1 MATANR
7 IPAHAQ
13 LKLSV
18 SSFKVVRPLVLVLSD
33 SLALAL
39 SLGIAIF
46 IKAQVYQGITLAPYV
61 KLWPFTFVF
70 LASYWMSGLYS
81 KLVMSQPEDLERGA
95 ACSCCI
101 FLSLSAAT
109 LSLRGASRLFT
120 FTLAFCLIANLIL
133 MPLLREMCRHLF
145 SRAPGWG
152 YQAVIFG
159 SGEEALALIQRS
171 IADRGAGIRPV
182 AVLDP
187 SPESQPYLCG
197 LPIVKSIDSAARQL
211 DASAPA
217 YGILTVAAASS
228 TEMIRLINTPES
240 IIFSRI
246 VLLSNPSSMSS
257 MWAVPLSKKHKLSL
271 EKKHRT
277 KTATYLVSKR
287 VLDFSLA
294 LMAFLISLPVMVII
308 AIAIKLDSPGPWLFR
323 HKRIG
328 KNRKYFY
335 AWKFRTMSSEGDRIL
350 NAWFIA
356 HPEAKEE
363 WLRYGKLV
371 DDPRVTRVGRFL
383 RSRSLDELP
392 QLWNVLRGEMSLV
405 GPRPIVESEVHHYGE
420 DYDFYSQ
427 VQGGVTGMWQ
437 VSGRSETTY
446 RERVMLDTFYV
457 SNWTIWLDLAILI
470 RTVGAVLLKKGA
482 C

>member
-1 MATANR
+1 MT
-7 IPAHAQ
+7 HQ
-13 LKLSV
+13 LQLRVSRLSL
-18 SSFKVVRPLVLVLSD
+18 VRPLVLLLSD
-33 SLALAL
+33 TMALAL
-39 SLGIAIF
+39 SLMIAVF
-46 IKAQVYQGITLAPYV
+46 IKAQIYQAVTLAPYA

-81 KLVMSQPEDLERGA
+81 RLAMSQPEDLERGA

-109 LSLRGASRLFT
+109 LSLRGASKFFT
-120 FTLAFCLIANLIL
+120 FTLALCVIANLIL
-133 MPLLREMCRHLF
+133 MPLLRELCRHFF
-145 SRAPGWG
+145 SRVPGWG

-171 IADRGAGIRPV
+171 RADRDAGIRPV
-182 AVLDP
+182 AVVDP
-187 SPESQPYLCG
+187 SPDTQPYLCG
-197 LPIVKSIDSAARQL
+197 LPIVKSIEVASLEL
-211 DASAPA
+211 DASTPV

-228 TEMIRLINTPES
+228 AEMVRLINSPES

-246 VLLSNPSSMSS
+246 VLVSNALSMSS
-257 MWAVPLSKKHKLSL
+257 MWAINLSKKHKLPLKQKS
-271 EKKHRT
+271 RI
-277 KTATYLVSKR
+277 KTAHYLVSKR
-287 VLDFSLA
+287 IIDCVLACLA
-294 LMAFLISLPVMVII
+294 LMLCLPVMAVVV
-308 AIAIKLDSPGPWLFR
+308 ALIKLDSPGPWLFG

-328 KNRKYFY
+328 KDRTHFK
-335 AWKFRTMSSEGDRIL
+335 AWKFRTMRVDGEAIL
-350 NAWFIA
+350 ARWFRK
-356 HPEAKEE
+356 HPAAKEE
-363 WLRYGKLV
+363 WLRYGKLR

-392 QLWNVLRGEMSLV
+392 QLWNVLRGDMSLV
-405 GPRPIVESEVHHYGE
+405 GPRPIVEGEVHHYGD

-437 VSGRSETTY
+437 VSGRSSTTY

-457 SNWTIWLDLAILI
+457 SNWTIWLDLAILL

>member
-1 MATANR
+1 MQASAPRFTV
-7 IPAHAQ
+7 I
-13 LKLSV
+13 
-18 SSFKVVRPLVLVLSD
+18 RPLILLLSD
-33 SLALAL
+33 TLALAL

-46 IKAQVYQGITLAPYV
+46 AKAQIHQGVTVAPYA

-81 KLVMSQPEDLERGA
+81 RVAMSQPEDLERGA

-109 LSLRGASRLFT
+109 LSLRGASKLFT
-120 FTLAFCLIANLIL
+120 FTLVLCLIANLIL
-133 MPLLREMCRHLF
+133 MPLLRELCRHIF
-145 SRAPGWG
+145 SRFPGWG

-159 SGEEALALIQRS
+159 SGRDAEALIERS
-171 IADRGAGIRPV
+171 LTDPGVGIRPV
-182 AVLDP
+182 AVVDP
-187 SPESQPYLCG
+187 SPEARLFLCG
-197 LPIVKSIDSAARQL
+197 LPIVKSIDSAVLEL
-211 DASAPA
+211 DSSQPA

-228 TEMIRLINTPES
+228 REMVRLINAPES

-246 VLLSNPSSMSS
+246 VLLANPSSMSS
-257 MWAVPLSKKHKLSL
+257 MWAIPLSKKHKLYPD
-271 EKKHRT
+271 EKFRT
-277 KTATYLVSKR
+277 KSATYLVSKR
-287 VLDFSLA
+287 LLDIFLA
-294 LMAFLISLPVMVII
+294 LLALIVSLPVMVILA
-308 AIAIKLDSPGPWLFR
+308 AIVKLDSPGPWLFG

-328 KNRKYFY
+328 RDQKHFK
-335 AWKFRTMSSEGDRIL
+335 AWKFRTMRVDGDQVL
-350 NAWFIA
+350 QEWFAA
-356 HPEAKEE
+356 HPEAKDE
-363 WLRYGKLV
+363 WLRYGKLKQ
-371 DDPRVTRVGRFL
+371 DPRVTRVGRFL
-383 RSRSLDELP
+383 RGRSLDELP

-437 VSGRSETTY
+437 VSGRSSTSY

-457 SNWTIWLDLAILI
+457 SNWSIWLDLAILI
-470 RTVGAVLLKKGA
+470 RTVGTVLLKTGA